1 MSKEVTYSK
10 IPEGYYMKKLGG
22 GKMGTCY
29 LTEDG
34 KVYKEFYKKYYFFNK
49 LKTLSYYESD
59 LIAFPEELVFLE
71 ANTARDLKGY
81 LMQYVDGDKLINIE
95 DAVRFKEFVTALDT
109 FEREMFRLS
118 RQGILFNDL
127 NQENLIWTIDG
138 KLKAVDTDLYDPTQD
153 DEFGN
158 AGKENIKEL
167 AETIIGQFRLGTN
180 FKNQELNEAV
190 LKCGAY
196 GRMRCSSLLE
206 KFAEEGE
213 KEQNKSIETI
223 GDFNDSITLLKK

>member
-1 MSKEVTYSK
+1 
-10 IPEGYYMKKLGG
+10 
-22 GKMGTCY
+22 
-29 LTEDG
+29 
-34 KVYKEFYKKYYFFNK
+34 
-49 LKTLSYYESD
+49 
-59 LIAFPEELVFLE
+59 
-71 ANTARDLKGY
+71 
-81 LMQYVDGDKLINIE
+81 MQYVDGDKLLNIE

-127 NQENLIWTIDG
+127 NQENLIWTTDG

-167 AETIIGQFRLGTN
+167 AETIIGQFRLSSD
-180 FKNQELNEAV
+180 FKNKELNEAV

-206 KFAEEGE
+206 KIAEEGE